1 MATAPEPL
9 KPFPDNLRLFSHL
22 FVASMVLTWIASSV
36 PYPYS
41 FGSIVTSALAVVF
54 ATLALWFTV
63 GVERS
68 GLLRMFLAAGGLL
81 ALLSVL
87 AGLGSLLI
95 AQELV
100 AQSECEARALTR
112 IGVERCVDEFNQLL
126 NDRFPDLDLP

>member
-1 MATAPEPL
+1 MATAREPL

-36 PYPYS
+36 AFPYY
-41 FGSIVTSALAVVF
+41 FASIVTAGLAVIF
-54 ATLALWFTV
+54 ATLALWYTV

-68 GLLRMFLAAGGLL
+68 GLLRVVLAAGALL

-87 AGLGSLLI
+87 SGLASLLI

-100 AQSECEARALTR
+100 AKSECEARALTR
-112 IGVERCVDEFNQLL
+112 IGVETCADEFNQAV
-126 NDRFPDLDLP
+126 NDRYPGFGLP